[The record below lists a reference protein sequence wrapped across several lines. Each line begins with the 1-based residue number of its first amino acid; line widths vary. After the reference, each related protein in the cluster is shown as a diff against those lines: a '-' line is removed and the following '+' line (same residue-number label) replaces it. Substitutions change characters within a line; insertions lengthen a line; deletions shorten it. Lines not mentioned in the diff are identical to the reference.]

1 MSNPR
6 FFRRGRT
13 TAFFSDVG
21 TVDSK
26 IDLFKMVVIVG
37 RMLSTQNSHDFG
49 GEAMMIFRTSESD
62 ADVNQSRGLPLNLVS
77 APRTSTWVFVFKTE
91 RWSLIVVIL
100 PKKKIT
106 KSVNWYN

>member
-1 MSNPR
+1 M
-6 FFRRGRT
+6 
-13 TAFFSDVG
+13 
-21 TVDSK
+21 
-26 IDLFKMVVIVG
+26 IDLFMMVVIVG
-37 RMLSTQNSHDFG
+37 RMLSTQEFKTDVEIGSNSDDFG